1 MAQQYLFLSDEWIEA
16 ARLIRERHRDAFVD
30 APVATVINVNVTD
43 IPHRDDLAGHIDTRS
58 GRPAI
63 EIGHVAEP
71 ELTVTLDYSTA
82 RAVFVEPDPQ
92 ALMAAFFGGKI
103 FVEGDASRLLALQG
117 PPPQPDDP
125 MLEVYAEIAAITAP
139 D

>member
-1 MAQQYLFLSDEWIEA
+1 MADQYPFLSDAWIDA
-16 ARLIRERHRDAFVD
+16 AREVQNRHSDVVAET
-30 APVATVINVNVTD
+30 PVATTINVNVTA

-58 GRPAI
+58 GRAMLDQ
-63 EIGHVAEP
+63 GHLDDP
-71 ELTVTLDYSTA
+71 ELSVTLDYTTA
-82 RAVFVEPDPQ
+82 RAIFVEPDPEVI
-92 ALMAAFFGGKI
+92 MTAFFGGKI

-125 MLEVYAEIAAITAP
+125 VLDLYAEIGAITAP